1 MVFLVGAP
9 GSGKSTLGR
18 RVCTELG
25 PRFVDLVDD
34 GSTNAALE
42 ELV

>member
-1 MVFLVGAP
+1 MISTAP
-9 GSGKSTLGR
+9 
-18 RVCTELG
+18 ELG